1 MELLRLMDVCRLLK
15 LSRSRLY
22 AHVEA
27 GRIPK
32 PIHIAP
38 RAPRWRRDVIESWLA
53 ERERE
58 AA

>member
-1 MELLRLMDVCRLLK
+1 MPELLTVKDICGL

-22 AHVEA
+22 AHVSH
-27 GRIPK
+27 GVIPS

-38 RAPRWRRDVIESWLA
+38 RCPRWRRDVIERWLS

-58 AA
+58 AEK